1 MGSGLNLSLAKP
13 DVAGEKLVLTT
24 DQQTTHTSAASMTN
38 DHGWC
43 SGKRWGYYAHEG
55 QANAFGRTAR
65 IQYPSGRHRHQ
76 S

>member
-24 DQQTTHTSAASMTN
+24 DQQTTLTSAASKTN

-43 SGKRWGYYAHEG
+43 SGKRWAYYAHEG

-65 IQYPSGRHRHQ
+65 IQYASGRHRHQ